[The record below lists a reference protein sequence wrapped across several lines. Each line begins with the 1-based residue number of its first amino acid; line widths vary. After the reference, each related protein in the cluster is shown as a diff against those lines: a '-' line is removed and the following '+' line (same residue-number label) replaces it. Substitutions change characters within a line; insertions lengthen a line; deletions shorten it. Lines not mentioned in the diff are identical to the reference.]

1 VRTSDGRVVAVVEH
15 AEAEGPVRIG
25 EILQEHGHRLRRVR
39 ADLGELVPETAAGL
53 HGLVVMGG
61 LQDAFSDEGFP
72 SRRAE
77 LALLADAV
85 ARGTPTLGV
94 CLGAQLLAD
103 AAGGAAKPGE
113 SAEVGWLPIEL
124 TADAEHDPLLAG
136 LASPLTVLQWHF
148 DTFDLPRDAVLLAT
162 SPRYR
167 NQAFRVG
174 ARAWGLQLHVEV
186 DEPTV
191 VSFLASTPQDAAHV
205 DGGADGLLAATPA
218 AVAAL
223 RPVQD
228 LVFGRFADL
237 VGAHRPTG

>member
-1 VRTSDGRVVAVVEH
+1 VATPDGAGRLVAVVEH

-25 EILQEHGHRLRRVR
+25 EILEERGHRLRRVR
-39 ADLGELVPETAAGL
+39 ADRGEAVPESTAEL
-53 HGLVVMGG
+53 DGLVVMGG
-61 LQDAFSDEGFP
+61 VQDAFSDEGFP

-103 AAGGAAKPGE
+103 AAGGAATPGAG
-113 SAEVGWLPIEL
+113 AEIGWLPIDL
-124 TADAEHDPLLAG
+124 TPDADDDPLLAG
-136 LASPLTVLQWHF
+136 LPSPLTVLQWHF
-148 DTFDLPRDAVLLAT
+148 DTFELPPGAVLLAT
-162 SPRYR
+162 SAAYR

-174 ARAWGLQLHVEV
+174 ERAWGLQLHVEV

-191 VSFLASTPQDAAHV
+191 SSFLASTPQDAVHV
-205 DGGADGLLAATPA
+205 DGGAEGLLGATPA

-223 RPVQD
+223 RPVQE

-237 VGAHRPTG
+237 VGA